1 MPSDFS
7 YKAPEV
13 EKVEKVE
20 KAPKKEK
27 ATKAA
32 GSKRKASG
40 EEGGK
45 KKRQRKTK
53 DKDASSVKR
62 PKTAYMYFCEVLM
75 LFRLLLGNLFL
86 IFVSRLLVPR

>member
-7 YKAPEV
+7 YKDLA
-13 EKVEKVE
+13 
-20 KAPKKEK
+20 KKEK
-27 ATKAA
+27 ATKAS
-32 GSKRKASG
+32 GSKRKATS

-62 PKTAYMYFCEVLM
+62 PKTAYMYFCEVL
-75 LFRLLLGNLFL
+75 FPPPFFL
-86 IFVSRLLVPR
+86 VNFSSLRIG